1 MIKNTIPVSIF
12 LILKT
17 NITHF
22 IFFAII
28 AIGNILIAQKS
39 DPFLGML
46 EYKITPRDSAMK
58 HIIPESIM
66 ILYTNDTIS
75 RMENQTNQLGKQ
87 IVIRHMKKNK
97 SYLLLETEL
106 GKFAIQ
112 TDLSK
117 VDTVSAESKYI
128 FKKKICRTK
137 ILGKKANRVLVS
149 HPSFE
154 EEIEF
159 LYFKD
164 ISNKYNNVFDEL
176 NGLPV
181 KYSIAS
187 ADGVLNYQLIR
198 INRFIPDRNLF
209 GIPSD
214 YERVSFDEFL
224 DKMLARENEKLIS
237 PE

>member
-1 MIKNTIPVSIF
+1 MSKNTITVSVF
-12 LILKT
+12 SILKT
-17 NITHF
+17 NITHI
-22 IFFAII
+22 IFLAVIS
-28 AIGNILIAQKS
+28 IGNILIAQKS
-39 DPFLGML
+39 HPFLGML
-46 EYKITPRDSAMK
+46 EYKITSRDTAMK
-58 HIIPESIM
+58 NIIPESIM

-75 RMENQTNQLGKQ
+75 RMENHTSQLGKQ
-87 IVIRHMKKNK
+87 IVIRHMQKNK
-97 SYLLLETEL
+97 TYLLLETEL

-117 VDTVSAESKYI
+117 IDTVNAESKYA
-128 FKKKICRTK
+128 FKKKACRTK
-137 ILGKKANRVLVS
+137 VLGKKANRVLVS

-164 ISNKYNNVFDEL
+164 ISNKYNNVFDEI

-187 ADGVLNYQLIR
+187 ADGVLNYELIR
-198 INRFIPDRNLF
+198 INRFIPDRDLF

-224 DKMLARENEKLIS
+224 DKMLTRENEKLIS